1 MRRGPAPAGLTGTEY
16 TIVGLADSPPV
27 SGHRPRHHQHRQ
39 RHAPGLSL
47 PARLGLHQP
56 GLYRNPAD
64 TDARRPLYSEEYDQ
78 LIEEHAEEIAAL
90 CRQVSGEWYQTLLTQ
105 SGLTAEQ
112 AAQGGLAAPQNYVL
126 TRAENSGYISFENDT
141 SILSGI
147 ANIFPLFFILIA
159 LLVCITTM
167 TRHGG

>member
-1 MRRGPAPAGLTGTEY
+1 MLRGFLY
-16 TIVGLADSPPV
+16 
-27 SGHRPRHHQHRQ
+27 
-39 RHAPGLSL
+39 L
-47 PARLGLHQP
+47 PASAFTSPVYTEIQLTLTQG
-56 GLYRNPAD
+56 A
-64 TDARRPLYSEEYDQ
+64 PLYSEEYDQ

-90 CRQVSGEWYQTLLTQ
+90 CRQVSGEWYQTLLAQ